1 MSQSA
6 SNITTLITGPF
17 HSLSHLSSLWSIQPV
32 PPNMYHTKAISTLT
46 GTYLPLGGVLLR
58 DTGVTTRIRTHTL
71 LNRNT
76 RAWVWCS
83 YNADLLDLHIPK
95 RQNINRTHCIQK
107 SDRCENCLRWRT
119 VGVNFH
125 VGGVYCRKCLGNQ
138 DAFEMINASSHKCN
152 DVTYQQFFFLSRQQ
166 NPLLHSV
173 SE

>member
-1 MSQSA
+1 MESHSSIPYLSLIFLSMGFRALVMSSNQRLWSLGTVKQISYSNDNKVSREINNNKIWFLKSALYTMSQSA

-76 RAWVWCS
+76 RA
-83 YNADLLDLHIPK
+83 
-95 RQNINRTHCIQK
+95 
-107 SDRCENCLRWRT
+107 
-119 VGVNFH
+119 
-125 VGGVYCRKCLGNQ
+125 
-138 DAFEMINASSHKCN
+138 
-152 DVTYQQFFFLSRQQ
+152 
-166 NPLLHSV
+166 
-173 SE
+173 